1 MYREIRTM
9 ARWVSRR
16 LAYVRYVDISRSAR
30 RGGYDNDPCPV
41 LPAERQHTTNATLHQ
56 RVAVPS
62 RASLVDERPHV
73 PLRTALSEEGA
84 PWRRPTRGDWE
95 LQALMTMEV
104 AERFRELADD
114 AHPINQPFSAEE
126 QVARRHI
133 LGDYRTND
141 FVEDLANGMLDQD
154 PALLR
159 NQEYDSYYSMR
170 TPQPSPSTA
179 LTVPPIYEPSDLP
192 PYTSTNSP
200 PQYSLKNALSYD
212 SESSI
217 HADSITPATTVSKNG
232 IANGIEHKNLRRKGR
247 IPWPQEQCLS
257 VKFANEASKQREDLE
272 EEDFAEAYMR
282 AMHHHTPPQVP
293 QRHYSRQYQAYSR
306 SGLPSRSFGLL
317 QAPLAVETPIVDTRA
332 PTDEREQ
339 PHVRSRHQRSLHPPL
354 AYPYPAGDVSLRH
367 EPVQVAPRTAPTLP
381 RTNVHLRETS
391 HLDQQ
396 TRSRGFG
403 NERSALR
410 ISTGPALA
418 NTVPTQDVSV
428 IDWQY
433 HSPLAADNIVSP
445 ALRPTRHEGLRNT
458 RSSCQSPISYDISSI
473 YTALEAITS
482 GASQLHQRRGSYRH
496 RTASTNDDV
505 HIGRQSSYGNLCD
518 TDRRPAHPALP
529 ESTSAHRHH
538 LQVPTTA
545 APGSTPYRMSNRV
558 EGPLGA
564 FDWESD
570 AGGLNDGGMFDDFGG

>member
-1 MYREIRTM
+1 
-9 ARWVSRR
+9 
-16 LAYVRYVDISRSAR
+16 
-30 RGGYDNDPCPV
+30 
-41 LPAERQHTTNATLHQ
+41 
-56 RVAVPS
+56 
-62 RASLVDERPHV
+62 
-73 PLRTALSEEGA
+73 
-84 PWRRPTRGDWE
+84 
-95 LQALMTMEV
+95 MEV

-114 AHPINQPFSAEE
+114 AHPINQPFSAEG
-126 QVARRHI
+126 QVDRTHI

-141 FVEDLANGMLDQD
+141 FVEDLANGMFDQD

-159 NQEYDSYYSMR
+159 NQEYDSYYSDLRRYLSSYSAQAALFLGMR
-170 TPQPSPSTA
+170 TLQPSPSIA

-192 PYTSTNSP
+192 PYTSTSLP

-212 SESSI
+212 SELSI
-217 HADSITPATTVSKNG
+217 HADSITLGSTCLPAKTVSKNG
-232 IANGIEHKNLRRKGR
+232 IVNGIEHKNLRRKGR

-282 AMHHHTPPQVP
+282 AMHHHTPPQVS

-306 SGLPSRSFGLL
+306 SGLPSRNFGLL
-317 QAPLAVETPIVDTRA
+317 QASPVIETRVVDTQA
-332 PTDEREQ
+332 PTHEREQ
-339 PHVRSRHQRSLHPPL
+339 PPARARHQRSLHPPL

-367 EPVQVAPRTAPTLP
+367 EPVRVAPRAAPTLP
-381 RTNVHLRETS
+381 QANVHLRETS

-396 TRSRGFG
+396 TRSCGSG
-403 NERSALR
+403 NEQSALR

-418 NTVPTQDVSV
+418 NIVPTQDVSV

-445 ALRPTRHEGLRNT
+445 AQRPTRHEAHRNT
-458 RSSCQSPISYDISSI
+458 RSSCQSPISSNTSSI

-482 GASQLHQRRGSYRH
+482 GASHLHQRRGSHRH

-505 HIGRQSSYGNLCD
+505 HIGRQSFNDNLYD
-518 TDRRPAHPALP
+518 THQRPAHPALP
-529 ESTSAHRHH
+529 DSTSAHRHH

-545 APGSTPYRMSNRV
+545 APGSTPRIPRTNAESPYRMSNRV
-558 EGPLGA
+558 GGPLGA